1 MAKQKTPA
9 YTRSGDIGKSC
20 LCGLSKKVSK
30 SASRFD
36 ALGDID
42 ELNSAIG
49 VCRAQ
54 NQDKEI
60 NSILKKLQENI
71 FRIGTSIATAKG
83 VVKNEIC
90 EHDLYDLERTIDKL
104 HNKLPELKR
113 FILPG
118 GCPLAAHLQF
128 ARAVCRRAERKIV
141 ALNEKEKLK
150 PAILSYV
157 NRMSSLLFVLAR
169 WVNNQDGI
177 KEAEWTP

>member
-9 YTRSGDIGKSC
+9 YTRSGDVGKSC
-20 LCGLSKKVSK
+20 LCGLSKKISK
-30 SASRFD
+30 STLRFD

-49 VCRAQ
+49 VCRAF

-60 NSILKKLQENI
+60 DLILKKLQENI

-83 VVKNEIC
+83 AVKNEIC
-90 EHDLYDLERTIDKL
+90 EHDLYDLERVIDRF
-104 HNKLPELKR
+104 HIKLPELKK

-118 GCPLAAHLQF
+118 GCPLATYLQF
-128 ARAVCRRAERKIV
+128 ARAICRRAERKIV
-141 ALNEKEKLK
+141 ALNEKKKLK
-150 PAILSYV
+150 PVILSYI

-169 WVNNQDGI
+169 WANKQDDV
-177 KEAEWTP
+177 KEAEWNP